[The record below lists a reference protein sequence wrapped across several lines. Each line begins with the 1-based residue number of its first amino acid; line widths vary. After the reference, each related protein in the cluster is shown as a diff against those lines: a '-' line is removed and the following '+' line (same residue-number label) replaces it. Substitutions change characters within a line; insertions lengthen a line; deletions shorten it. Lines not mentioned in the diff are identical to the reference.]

1 MPLLLLLGL
10 GLGGFLGRRLF
21 DRVVNVVVGSAVV
34 ALLALLL
41 HQPAFLGGD
50 PDLAGG
56 GFVQVSVRI
65 VVVVVWLLFGLLFV
79 FIFVILLLLFVF
91 FLGVHAAAKV
101 DTAVEERVQLRVTH
115 RGRLLRR
122 RLRLLRNFL
131 LPIPILLLGD
141 VDLNAAIASV

>member
-1 MPLLLLLGL
+1 MPLSLLLGL
-10 GLGGFLGRRLF
+10 GLGGFLGWRLF
-21 DRVVNVVVGSAVV
+21 DRVVNVIVGSAVV

-56 GFVQVSVRI
+56 GFVCVTVRI
-65 VVVVVWLLFGLLFV
+65 LVVVVWLLFVLLFV
-79 FIFVILLLLFVF
+79 FLLLLLLIFVF

-115 RGRLLRR
+115 RGRFLRR
-122 RLRLLRNFL
+122 RLRLLWNFL
-131 LPIPILLLGD
+131 ILIFVLLLGLN
-141 VDLNAAIASV
+141 VDLNAALASV